1 MNNPALN
8 PTDDLVEAL
17 AERDGDFAERLMRRH
32 VAAALR
38 GILGSLDAETR
49 TPQMESGIAA

>member
-1 MNNPALN
+1 
-8 PTDDLVEAL
+8 LVEAL